1 MANPTPIDLDKA
13 LDDPARVFDS
23 PVDIF
28 HRNDL
33 SRAEKVAILE
43 RWERDERE
51 LMVAADESMNMH
63 GEQGEAGRTLAKIRA
78 ALRALGEDEKPDG
91 VPTRHG

>member
-1 MANPTPIDLDKA
+1 MPNHPPLDIDAALNNPA
-13 LDDPARVFDS
+13 SVFAS
-23 PVDIF
+23 PVDIL
-28 HRNDL
+28 RRTDL
-33 SRAEKVAILE
+33 SKPQKVSLLE

-51 LMVAADESMNMH
+51 LMVAADESINMH
-63 GEQGEAGRTLAKIRA
+63 GEQGESGRTLAKIRS